1 MCVKE
6 RKREREREREKI
18 KEEKMNGMQEVDS
31 DNEFMAKMEFA
42 RRKGGNVELDTSETR
57 EWPGDDDDDME
68 GVEVSQPVV
77 QTRAGSKRPQVHE
90 KNEGVR
96 MSKEKRR
103 TSNEHTV
110 VIVEDDREI
119 IVISDDDDDNET
131 EEEAERCD
139 FQSQSDGEV
148 TGAPASATGSDS
160 EDVSLLPWAE
170 GNGTG
175 GGDNGDGGGR
185 DDGVDDDDDDDY
197 GVEEDKENAYGG
209 IEAALLETDRKDA
222 ENSPEENIRL
232 PLPTFIRAQ
241 NQKKKRTGPCDMCG
255 SLESYADLWRK
266 GPAAAPNLYERCY
279 RYFLRHG
286 SFKGIVPAEQHAEQE
301 PHRRNTHAPVE
312 MHGDGDTCMLE
323 PEQLSHEPEEPTSV
337 DDQQPASKPIEAK
350 LADTDVDEMDIQDAP
365 RENSADKVVE
375 EEQLS
380 HEPEEPTS
388 VDDQQPASK
397 PNEAKLAD
405 TDVDEM
411 DIQDAPRENSAD
423 KVVEEDAD
431 GDNDERAV
439 VEKQNKIV
447 EKEAEGSLRFPDS
460 TAAPEEVPLTATTE
474 KCSPSKRVREAEE
487 DNGRLAR
494 DEVEN
499 GRAEEQATIC
509 EPSDQQEASP
519 SSPSDRKMTFSKV
532 PRATKYLPKET
543 QLTCQGCGIT
553 FKNSAELSYHMK
565 STGYCSVYVEL
576 LTQYDITVDVRE
588 EEMLEDKSEESDA
601 SKDLVYQNID
611 NPVIV
616 ESGKTKIAV
625 TDKPVQQQRQ
635 QQRQQKDN
643 MSVHP
648 RLAQKWKPLGAKYK
662 GKGRAMR
669 PVCCVYTRRVETSYF
684 FFV

>member
-1 MCVKE
+1 MCV
-6 RKREREREREKI
+6 RERERERERKKT

-119 IVISDDDDDNET
+119 IVVSDDDDDNET

-139 FQSQSDGEV
+139 FQAQSDGEV

-185 DDGVDDDDDDDY
+185 DDGVVDDDDDDY

-266 GPAAAPNLYERCY
+266 GPAAAPNLCERCY

-301 PHRRNTHAPVE
+301 PHRKNTHAPVE

-337 DDQQPASKPIEAK
+337 DDQQPASKPI
-350 LADTDVDEMDIQDAP
+350 
-365 RENSADKVVE
+365 
-375 EEQLS
+375 
-380 HEPEEPTS
+380 
-388 VDDQQPASK
+388 
-397 PNEAKLAD
+397 EAKLAD

-474 KCSPSKRVREAEE
+474 KCPPSKRVREAEE

-494 DEVEN
+494 DEVES
-499 GRAEEQATIC
+499 GRAKEQATIC

-635 QQRQQKDN
+635 QQQQLKDN